1 VVCFTPGVVWPP
13 GFFFAVRTLPDPWI
27 VEQEGAGRR
36 LDAWLAARPEFGS
49 RGRAQDALACG
60 KVFLNGA
67 EATFGDAG
75 RRVTA
80 GDRVGYWPDRPG
92 SSKPRRR
99 EIVSARAALDVV
111 FQDASVLLVNKPPG
125 WIVEPLP
132 GEEQGEVTLLDL
144 VADSVAQASSLRR
157 SRPYVVHRI
166 DRDTSGLVLFAL
178 TAASRDH
185 LKAQF
190 ERQTPDRI
198 YLAVV
203 NGHPEP
209 ASGTWRDKLV
219 WDKERL
225 IQKRAHVEE
234 ARAKDAEARY
244 RVIERFEWQS
254 LIEVALR
261 TGKRNQIRVQAGA
274 RGYPLVGERQ
284 YRFGQPRDEVREP
297 AFPRQALHAARLA
310 FVHPASGRRV
320 AFTAPLPE
328 NMEGLLRAL
337 RAGRGSEPAGG
348 VRPAAGGV
356 ATRDPAGPRTR
367 SERP

>member
-1 VVCFTPGVVWPP
+1 VDEVASGK
-13 GFFFAVRTLPDPWI
+13 
-27 VEQEGAGRR
+27 R
-36 LDAWLAARPEFGS
+36 LDAWLAGRPEIGS

-60 KVFLNGA
+60 KLFLNDA
-67 EATFGDAG
+67 ELTFADAG
-75 RRVTA
+75 RRLNA
-80 GDRVGYWPDRPG
+80 GDRVAFWPDRPG

-99 EIVSARAALDVV
+99 EIVSARIALDVV
-111 FQDASVLLVNKPPG
+111 HQDDDVLVVNKPPG

-132 GEEQGEVTLLDL
+132 GEAQGEVTLLDM
-144 VADSVAQASSLRR
+144 VADHLRMSAGGTPAPR
-157 SRPYVVHRI
+157 RRPYVVHRI

-178 TAASRDH
+178 SAAARDH

-190 ERQTPDRI
+190 ERQSPDRI

-209 ASGTWRDKLV
+209 ESGTWRDKLV

-244 RVIERFEWQS
+244 RVLERFQWQS

-284 YRFGQPRDEVREP
+284 YRFGRPRDDSQEP
-297 AFPRQALHAARLA
+297 PFPRQALHAARLG
-310 FVHPASGRRV
+310 FVHPATGRRV
-320 AFTAPLPE
+320 TFEARLPGD
-328 NMEGLLRAL
+328 MERLVSGLRLAARGLR
-337 RAGRGSEPAGG
+337 R
-348 VRPAAGGV
+348 
-356 ATRDPAGPRTR
+356 
-367 SERP
+367 

>member
-1 VVCFTPGVVWPP
+1 MPRPT
-13 GFFFAVRTLPDPWI
+13 APWI
-27 VEQEGAGRR
+27 VDNDGAGKR
-36 LDAWLAARPEFGS
+36 LDAWLAARPEIGS

-60 KVFLNGA
+60 KVFLNDA
-67 EATFGDAG
+67 EVTFADAG
-75 RRVTA
+75 RRMNL

-99 EIVSARAALDVV
+99 EVVAARQALEIVHHDEA
-111 FQDASVLLVNKPPG
+111 VLVVNKPPG

-144 VADSVAQASSLRR
+144 VADAVAQASRLRQGGG
-157 SRPYVVHRI
+157 RPPEPRAKAARLRGPRAYVVHRI

-178 TAASRDH
+178 DTASRDH

-190 ERQTPDRI
+190 ERQSPERI

-209 ASGTWRDKLV
+209 ESGTWRDKLV

-225 IQKRAHVEE
+225 IQKRAHLEE
-234 ARAKDAEARY
+234 ARGKDAEASY
-244 RVIERFEWQS
+244 RTLERFRWQS

-284 YRFGQPRDEVREP
+284 YRFGTPRDDAREP
-297 AFPRQALHAARLA
+297 AFARQALHAARLG
-310 FVHPASGRRV
+310 FVHPTTGRRV
-320 AFTAPLPE
+320 TFTAPMPGDMTALVE
-328 NMEGLLRAL
+328 RL
-337 RAGRGSEPAGG
+337 RAGPAGG
-348 VRPAAGGV
+348 LRPLAGGGL
-356 ATRDPAGPRTR
+356 TRDSGKPSR
-367 SERP
+367 RP